1 MALTLTP
8 DALRAAYE
16 FLCETPPF
24 NRWNLPSGEDVK
36 FRVADSKQHFG
47 WHTFDGQR
55 HEIAVSRAL
64 VGQTVTLIETLA
76 HEMIH
81 VHERHTGTCKPG
93 VEHSAAF
100 NRWAAQ
106 VCRAHGFDPK
116 AF

>member
-1 MALTLTP
+1 MALAITP
-8 DALRAAYE
+8 DVLRAAYD

-36 FRVADSKQHFG
+36 FRVANSKQHFG
-47 WHTFDGQR
+47 WHTFDGQK

-64 VGQTVTLIETLA
+64 IGHVNTLIETMA

-81 VHERHTGTCKPG
+81 VHERQSGACKPG

-100 NRWAAQ
+100 NRWSAQ
-106 VCRAHGFDPK
+106 VCLSLGFDPK